1 MEKIKMIFK
10 QKSLYVFFLITMIYF
25 GIYLKIQY
33 APDTYNVF
41 ASDLGAM
48 VKHFFSCGRF
58 VTGLWLYVSD
68 KILNLSEIGI
78 YLTSYF
84 IAIIAMTI
92 SLNKVYKIFKEESKS
107 KLLVFLA
114 TILILIN
121 IFSIELFVY
130 IEKGIMVLS
139 VLFSVL
145 AFEQVVKMLKGDKK
159 IKCILIASLWM
170 FLANASYQGAV
181 GIFAVLSFIYIL
193 KYSKNIKDFILSNIN
208 IGIIYIIP
216 AVLNLLIIRLFFA
229 NERVQGEIILSESI
243 QKIFASTESMIFKTY
258 GIIPENLLVM
268 LSIALII
275 IIIIYKSIKSKENK
289 LKKAVSILGILYIVL
304 GTIIITVAPQ
314 LLQDTSSIW
323 FVPRSTYP
331 FAAIIGILLMYLTIK
346 YELIGITE
354 KVIAVICI
362 VYMGIQLNS
371 FISIVID
378 NHIVNYIDEKN
389 TKNIIEQIESYEQT
403 TGVKVEEIAFYR
415 DQQTSYTYD
424 GIKTIG
430 DMNIKSLFPEWSA
443 QKIIEYFGNRDLI
456 LINKNEEFIEVFT
469 NFNWENYSEEQI
481 KFIDNEVHICLY

>member
-10 QKSLYVFFLITMIYF
+10 QKSLYVFFLVTIIYF
-25 GIYLKIQY
+25 GIYAKIQY

-41 ASDLGAM
+41 ASDLGVM
-48 VKHFFSCGRF
+48 VKHFLSCGRF
-58 VTGLWLYVSD
+58 VTGIWLYVSD
-68 KILNLSEIGI
+68 KILNSSEIGI

-159 IKCILIASLWM
+159 IKCILIASIWM
-170 FLANASYQGAV
+170 FLANASYQGTV
-181 GIFAVLSFIYIL
+181 GIFAVLSFVYIL

-208 IGIIYIIP
+208 IGIIYTIP
-216 AVLNLLIIRLFFA
+216 ALLNLLIIRLFFA

-258 GIIPENLLVM
+258 SMIPENLLFM

-275 IIIIYKSIKSKENK
+275 MIIYKSIKSKENK
-289 LKKAVSILGILYIVL
+289 LKKGASILGILYIIL

-346 YELIGITE
+346 YELIEITE

-362 VYMGIQLNS
+362 IFMGIQLNS
-371 FISIVID
+371 FISLVID
-378 NHIVNYIDEKN
+378 NHIVNYMDEKN
-389 TKNIIEQIESYEQT
+389 TKNIIEQIESYEQS
-403 TGVKVEEIAFYR
+403 TGIKVEEIAFYR
-415 DQQTSYTYD
+415 DQQMAYTYD
-424 GIKTIG
+424 GIKAIS

-443 QKIIEYFGNRDLI
+443 QKIIEYFGNREFV
-456 LINKNEEFIEVFT
+456 LINKNGEFIEL
-469 NFNWENYSEEQI
+469 FNDLNWDEYSVEQI
-481 KFIDNEVHICLY
+481 KFSGNEVHICLY